1 VVFLAENVREKN
13 VEHRREK
20 EFMKS
25 LVEDLKLDTAQF
37 SSIMIFRH
45 ARLSNMD
52 SLIVFFQDHSD
63 GPVPAYGYTLANK
76 LFGHAGFFQ
85 NSGTVRAGN
94 FLLLLSRPIN

>member
-45 ARLSNMD
+45 ARLRNMD
-52 SLIVFFQDHSD
+52 SLIVFFQ
-63 GPVPAYGYTLANK
+63 VTVKERANR
-76 LFGHAGFFQ
+76 LI
-85 NSGTVRAGN
+85 TV
-94 FLLLLSRPIN
+94 INKEYQLE